1 MLRKKFSFLPLF
13 FLTLFVLTACKP
25 QEENNVP
32 EQVFAYYET
41 AAFSGQL
48 PENYMGSEPTSPN
61 LNAMINW
68 LNSKGYDAQ
77 GFSSFVQANAT
88 EISYVGI
95 STEISLTELL
105 SYFTIAG
112 GERPDDFSV
121 ELFQENYHENVGEET
136 FISREQKELG
146 GRTVEV
152 LLYEFSQGTTSYM
165 NSFYFID
172 MEAENQLWKFE
183 FVAPKPDYDEKVA
196 EFDQIVADFKPRTG
210 Q

>member
-1 MLRKKFSFLPLF
+1 MLPKKFSLF
-13 FLTLFVLTACKP
+13 FLFILLILTACKP
-25 QEENNVP
+25 KEVNNVP
-32 EQVFAYYET
+32 DQVFSSYET
-41 AAFSGQL
+41 AAFLGQL
-48 PENYMGSEPTSPN
+48 PENYMGSEPNSPN

-68 LNSKGYDAQ
+68 LSSKGYDAE
-77 GFSSFVQANAT
+77 GFSNFVQANAT

-95 STEISLTELL
+95 NTEISLTSLL
-105 SYFTIAG
+105 SYFTISG

-121 ELFQENYHENVGEET
+121 DKFQENYHETVGEET

-146 GRTVEV
+146 GREVEV